1 MRTPNTSKVASES
14 RFFRNFYKATK
25 RNDPSDRISK
35 SECDSSSQSASSL
48 ETGEDDEGP
57 HETSS
62 HASEAD
68 ARTKRRWKSKRKNL
82 SSERLRKLPRDE
94 DTLQPVRRQN
104 TTGTAPALRHSFSV
118 PSEEHTDLIDDDLDY
133 TIGCTGGHH
142 PLLSKRMSLI
152 IPLTSPASIE
162 RTNSSYL
169 VDFQAP
175 IARSGVLVKQTNHFK
190 AWKKRLMILKGQSL
204 FYYVSGNLASD
215 ACPRGVIPLL
225 NTKVSAIEVNRFKR
239 QHCFEISQPG
249 YRSLYFMAKSEE
261 EAELWMGSLIS
272 ASMPMDSERK
282 CLAIHDME
290 RSNDVPALEDAKA
303 HQRLLLFRQKIAF
316 CVPRYSKSTPL
327 KRFQLNEKRLSAL
340 YDLNSYCESY
350 AFLLEDAQAYSE
362 LIQLVGYYLFRSFPT
377 IESYAPYNVFVDQ
390 SNLVEAPLGDASGGL
405 HGHTDK
411 SMDYTVEEQ
420 NWGFLTASYDLLL
433 KAIEC
438 VENFEKSFRKEI
450 FTVRFISQ
458 LIGLFRTPALK
469 ERQILKGVL
478 HRLYYKLT
486 HRRSCIRKEIANT
499 FYEFLY
505 ESDTFYG
512 IAELLEILGSIV
524 NGFACPIKQE
534 HVRLLERALIP
545 LHLSPAYVSYHQQLA
560 YCMIQY
566 VSKDHQLFG
575 TIVRGMLKY
584 WPVGK
589 SCKEMIFIVEIEELM
604 EHVLSEIDF
613 DNLHKALAN
622 RLARCM
628 TSHQFQVAERAIS
641 FWNSPTCVRVMNQF
655 ECIGQ
660 EIFEIIKVSLRQ
672 VMTNHWN
679 LIVRQKAEEVY
690 TVCYNLGYDTE
701 EAYVAIQEQY
711 RLGISAS
718 TNSEMD
724 KYDSNESTNCDN
736 VMLPRKECSLERS
749 PTRKSASIFEM
760 DEGAANYI
768 PGVSLMRNCTEIA
781 AA

>member
-1 MRTPNTSKVASES
+1 
-14 RFFRNFYKATK
+14 
-25 RNDPSDRISK
+25 
-35 SECDSSSQSASSL
+35 
-48 ETGEDDEGP
+48 
-57 HETSS
+57 
-62 HASEAD
+62 
-68 ARTKRRWKSKRKNL
+68 
-82 SSERLRKLPRDE
+82 
-94 DTLQPVRRQN
+94 
-104 TTGTAPALRHSFSV
+104 
-118 PSEEHTDLIDDDLDY
+118 
-133 TIGCTGGHH
+133 
-142 PLLSKRMSLI
+142 
-152 IPLTSPASIE
+152 
-162 RTNSSYL
+162 
-169 VDFQAP
+169 
-175 IARSGVLVKQTNHFK
+175 
-190 AWKKRLMILKGQSL
+190 
-204 FYYVSGNLASD
+204 
-215 ACPRGVIPLL
+215 
-225 NTKVSAIEVNRFKR
+225 
-239 QHCFEISQPG
+239 
-249 YRSLYFMAKSEE
+249 MAKNEE
-261 EAELWMGSLIS
+261 EAEFWMGSLIS
-272 ASMPMDSERK
+272 ASMPLDADRK
-282 CLAIHDME
+282 CLAM
-290 RSNDVPALEDAKA
+290 NDIDIWDDLPALEDTKS
-303 HQRLLLFRQKIAF
+303 HHRLLLFRQKIAF
-316 CVPRYSKSTPL
+316 CVPRYSKLTPL
-327 KRFQLNEKRLSAL
+327 ERFQLNEKRLSTL

-350 AFLLEDAQAYSE
+350 PFLLEDPLAYSE
-362 LIQLVGYYLFRSFPT
+362 LVRLVGYYLFRSFPT
-377 IESYAPYNVFVDQ
+377 VQNFAPYNVFVDQ
-390 SNLVEAPLGDASGGL
+390 PNLVEAPLGDASGGL

-420 NWGFLTASYDLLL
+420 NWGFLTACYDLLL
-433 KAIEC
+433 KIIEC

-534 HVRLLERALIP
+534 HVRLLEKALIP

-613 DNLHKALAN
+613 DNLHKALAK

-628 TSHQFQVAERAIS
+628 TSQQFQVAERAIS
-641 FWNSPTCVRVMNQF
+641 FWNSPTCVRIMNQF

-672 VMTNHWN
+672 VITSHWN

-701 EAYVAIQEQY
+701 EAYVSIQEQY
-711 RLGISAS
+711 RIGISGKTSSDTA
-718 TNSEMD
+718 
-724 KYDSNESTNCDN
+724 KYESNRSSSCDN
-736 VMLPRKECSLERS
+736 SMLPRKECSLERS
-749 PTRKSASIFEM
+749 PTRKSASIFELN
-760 DEGAANYI
+760 EGASNYMH
-768 PGVSLMRNCTEIA
+768 GVSMIRNCSEIA